1 MDLLDEAVL
10 RSDVT
15 SLLHLR
21 IRDPELDYHECVTSG
36 LRQHSRR
43 QLRF

>member
-10 RSDVT
+10 DFNIT

-21 IRDPELDYHECVTSG
+21 IRDPELDYHECVASG
-36 LRQHSRR
+36 LRQHSSQER
-43 QLRF
+43 

>member
-1 MDLLDEAVL
+1 MDLLDKAMVH
-10 RSDVT
+10 SNVT

-21 IRDPELDYHECVTSG
+21 IRDPELDWHEFVGSG